1 MYNDETVL
9 FKGKKGGITIV
20 IDDEGDFEDIKEIFR
35 NKVIAAKKFFS
46 DAKTVITFEG
56 RMMSD
61 EQEESLLKIL
71 MEESSLDITLTKE
84 NQKEAAKTTV
94 STDNSTKLESY
105 KTTEQLGKE
114 MSTYYYNGNL
124 RSGQA
129 IRYSGSVV
137 IVGDVNPG
145 SEVSAEGNIIILGSA
160 KGKLHAGCFGDEN
173 CYVTALRLFPAQLR
187 IADVITHIPKENQK
201 EVKAVAKPLYAF
213 LNEGKIYINE
223 M

>member
-1 MYNDETVL
+1 MYNDETVI

-20 IDDEGDFEDIKEIFR
+20 IDESGDFEDIKTIFKH
-35 NKVIAAKKFFS
+35 KVIAAKKFFS

-56 RMMSD
+56 RIMTK

-71 MEESSLDITLTKE
+71 AEESMLDITFVKE
-84 NQKEAAKTTV
+84 NEEEKAKAKIA
-94 STDNSTKLESY
+94 SDGNAKIDGI
-105 KTTEQLGKE
+105 KTAEQLGRE

-145 SEVSAEGNIIILGSA
+145 AEVSAEGNIIILGAA
-160 KGKLHAGCFGDEN
+160 KGVIHAGCFGDES
-173 CYVTALRLFPAQLR
+173 CYVSALKLIPAQLR
-187 IADVITHIPKENQK
+187 IADVITHIPKDTQK
-201 EVKAVAKPLYAF
+201 NTKVAIKPLYAF
-213 LNEGKIYINE
+213 LSEGKIYIDE